1 MFHIKIVYDRFCCY
15 FFSTCQV
22 DYQGDLVVYFTM
34 LMLKNLIKII
44 IWFTNVKNITKYKEL
59 HLRVVKVDKQKEHD
73 DITFQKLTTHA
84 KIEVK
89 ETKIN
94 K

>member
-1 MFHIKIVYDRFCCY
+1 
-15 FFSTCQV
+15 
-22 DYQGDLVVYFTM
+22 
-34 LMLKNLIKII
+34 
-44 IWFTNVKNITKYKEL
+44 
-59 HLRVVKVDKQKEHD
+59 VKVDKQKEHD